1 MDVQILKTGAV
12 VVGHK
17 GQRWLFEAP
26 ENVAEELKSLGI
38 TPNAILL
45 TQIAAPGI
53 RDFEGINTVQQIPL
67 RGDGL
72 EAEAIKQTHG
82 WDYVVSANDGA
93 KVLIT
98 SRGDVSVDDV
108 LKHDFAIIGNK
119 YRANAFD
126 ESVITRPWAAGAY
139 HIAPKVYS
147 KLSEANPAIRGIEPK
162 VTLGQANLIARW
174 ADGMERAED
183 GPENAWAAAIAMF
196 KRTHKVEG
204 ERWVRKAEEGEME
217 SEKAVMPLV
226 CPECGYRMESE
237 SESPKCPECGN
248 VMVLDRRR
256 QRGRPANQMSRDLTS
271 MVGVK
276 AERGGKYLK
285 TEGGKEFPSSDYLVV
300 EDSEKPSTWHLRITK
315 EPGGEPDRSMMGAAA
330 AALTSPS
337 GHRGNRYE
345 GPGKDTAIRKLRA
358 LYSKMDIAKDDWP
371 KGLKAENVNAPIATV
386 ITTLKE
392 LLPDLPDI
400 EKDSLTIF
408 KNNEER
414 WCWAAITSAAMW
426 DLQDE
431 FVTRKAMDFA
441 VAYATITGEKG
452 PLRHEHI
459 PGLDVGMCERQ
470 MRVGDYLFEAGYFFD
485 TDFAQAARKRYQEE
499 PGLYKVSAGLRFKES
514 DLEDGVYRRVV
525 IFERSA
531 TKSPAV
537 PITMLGVNDMPL
549 QITEDL
555 LRRVAEDLKRPL
567 DEVKEL
573 YERDL
578 KSEKHDSLESLK
590 AALQT
595 SQDEKAIKAA
605 AEKLTD
611 EQRALLVKSLAPD
624 PKKEDDKDKQKQE
637 AEGLKEEVKELRE
650 AVAAQTKAL
659 ATMAKALK
667 GSNVQQESLQDAL
680 TELFS
685 ALPRSQAAQ
694 FAAEKAVTTVDLA
707 AIQKQLNEI
716 GEAVKKNQQPFS
728 FESVYDQFTSP
739 TLNRGV
745 Q

>member
-17 GQRWLFEAP
+17 GQVWLFEAP
-26 ENVAEELKSLGI
+26 ANVAEELNSLGI

-45 TQIAAPGI
+45 SHMAAPGI
-53 RDFEGINTVQQIPL
+53 RDLEGIKTLQQIPL

-72 EAEAIKQTHG
+72 EAEAVKATHG
-82 WDYVVSANDGA
+82 WDYTVSADDGT

-108 LKHDFAIIGNK
+108 LKHDFAVIGNK

-126 ESVITRPWAAGAY
+126 DSVVTRPWAAGAY
-139 HIAPKVYS
+139 HVAPKVYS

-204 ERWVRKAEEGEME
+204 GRWMRKAEEGEME
-217 SEKAVMPLV
+217 SEKAVMPFV
-226 CPECGYRMESE
+226 CPECGYRTESE

-248 VMVLDRRR
+248 KMVLDRRR
-256 QRGRPANQMSRDLTS
+256 QRGRLVNQLSRDLTS
-271 MVGVK
+271 MAGIKTDCQELEVEKQANHVCRVRPSNDFQEGSFRVITSGDK
-276 AERGGKYLK
+276 PGAGPRDGKQLK
-285 TEGGKEFPSSDYLVV
+285 I
-300 EDSEKPSTWHLRITK
+300 RI
-315 EPGGEPDRSMMGAAA
+315 GR
-330 AALTSPS
+330 
-337 GHRGNRYE
+337 
-345 GPGKDTAIRKLRA
+345 
-358 LYSKMDIAKDDWP
+358 P
-371 KGLKAENVNAPIATV
+371 KGQDTTTAEAYLYPTGTWTEAQAREHCGEQKGSFEAAKPEREKGLQEV
-386 ITTLKE
+386 IEVIKE
-392 LLPDLPDI
+392 LLPEAPDL
-400 EKDSLTIF
+400 ERDSLTIY
-408 KNNEER
+408 KSSNGTWR
-414 WCWAAITSAAMW
+414 WATITSAAMW

-431 FVTRKAMDFA
+431 FVTHKAMDFA
-441 VAYATITGEKG
+441 ITYATITDDRG

-459 PGLDVGMCERQ
+459 PGLDVGICERQ
-470 MRVGDYLFEAGYFFD
+470 MRAGDYLFEAGSFYD
-485 TDFAQAARKRYQEE
+485 TPFAQAARKRYQEQ
-499 PGLYKVSAGLRFKES
+499 PGLYKVSAGLRFKEK
-514 DLEDGVYRRVV
+514 DREDGVYRRVV

-537 PITMLGVNDMPL
+537 PITALGVNNMPL
-549 QITEDL
+549 QITEEL
-555 LRRVAEDLKRPL
+555 LEQVAEDLKRPL

-578 KSEKHDSLESLK
+578 KSEKHDSLEAFK
-590 AALQT
+590 TALQT
-595 SQDEKAIKAA
+595 SQNEKAIKAA
-605 AEKLTD
+605 VEKLTD

-624 PKKEDDKDKQKQE
+624 QEVKNDKEKQE
-637 AEGLKEEVKELRE
+637 QEAGGLKEEVKELRE

-659 ATMAKALK
+659 ATMAEALK
-667 GSNVQQESLQDAL
+667 GGNVQQESLQDTL

-694 FAAEKAVTTVDLA
+694 FAAEKTVATVDLA

-728 FESVYDQFTSP
+728 FEAMYDQFTSQ
-739 TLNRGV
+739 TLNRGGA